1 MAKKEENKIEG
12 FLMGTN
18 LFENLTEADF
28 IIEIE
33 NCKKLS
39 KIYDSIKQPT
49 YNFNNPIE
57 FGKKEVELDWLK
69 KFISLYNSSLEI
81 EEVTEKPDFIL
92 RDNYERIGLELIQLT
107 SSKVNPNDV
116 CIANLFKEINKLA
129 ISEYPDCKKMIC
141 CNINESLKVTKND
154 IQEYCKIIFAKLRE
168 YIKHDSPFLVVFDDK
183 TFINE
188 LYISNHSS
196 LRINYNYSATYCEDA
211 TLKEVNELIK
221 RKNDKIESYKNEHK
235 FDQLWLLIYVN
246 SSDITGQRTL
256 DESVFDNDALNEIV
270 SNSFDKIFISTFSH
284 YVCLKG

>member
-92 RDNYERIGLELIQLT
+92 RDKDERIGLELIQLT

-116 CIANLFKEINKLA
+116 CGLANLFE
-129 ISEYPDCKKMIC
+129 
-141 CNINESLKVTKND
+141 TK
-154 IQEYCKIIFAKLRE
+154 
-168 YIKHDSPFLVVFDDK
+168 S
-183 TFINE
+183 
-188 LYISNHSS
+188 
-196 LRINYNYSATYCEDA
+196 
-211 TLKEVNELIK
+211 
-221 RKNDKIESYKNEHK
+221 
-235 FDQLWLLIYVN
+235 
-246 SSDITGQRTL
+246 
-256 DESVFDNDALNEIV
+256 
-270 SNSFDKIFISTFSH
+270 
-284 YVCLKG
+284 